1 MAFPRRHHFKKRH
14 GERHGELHGERH
26 GVRHG
31 VRHGERHGESHG
43 EHPPRLP
50 EAHELMQPEHTG
62 SESAYMKSLI
72 DSRAKV
78 TVVLRS
84 GEQLQGHIRYYDR
97 DCFSI
102 GTVNN
107 GPKLF
112 LRKDSV
118 CYIAEDQDQ

>member
-14 GERHGELHGERH
+14 GEKHGEQHGERH

-31 VRHGERHGESHG
+31 VRHGERFAER
-43 EHPPRLP
+43 PVKLP

-72 DSRAKV
+72 DSHARV

-84 GEQLQGHIRYYDR
+84 GERLQGHIRYFDR
-97 DCFSI
+97 YCFSI

-107 GPKLF
+107 GPKIF
-112 LRKDSV
+112 LRKESV
-118 CYIAEDQDQ
+118 SYIAEDREP

>member
-14 GERHGELHGERH
+14 GEGHGELHGERH

-31 VRHGERHGESHG
+31 VRHGERHGER
-43 EHPPRLP
+43 PPRFP

-62 SESAYMKSLI
+62 SESTYMKSLI
-72 DSRAKV
+72 DTHAKV
-78 TVVLRS
+78 TVVLTS
-84 GEQLQGHIRYYDR
+84 GERLQGHIRYYDR